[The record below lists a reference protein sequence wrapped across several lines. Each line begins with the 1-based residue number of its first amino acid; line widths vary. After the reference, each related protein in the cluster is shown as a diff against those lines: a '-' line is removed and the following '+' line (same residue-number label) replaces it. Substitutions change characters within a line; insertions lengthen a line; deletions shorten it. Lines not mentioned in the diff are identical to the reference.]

1 MGIKVVMRRQIIALA
16 VAGLATTAHA
26 QCYVRSAITNQ
37 TTINIANIADV
48 QPLVVPIS
56 ATHNKCIVNF
66 RAQVNGQWITAEGEN
81 TGPKTMSEKALCR
94 GAMDQ
99 GRTQIMSHADGGSLA
114 MEQNMVCTDQKI
126 PEVRKVTVGE
136 RVKESEVLPHPNFLK
151 RFGYRATIC
160 RWFIEPEVV
169 PGDLLNRQGIVCR
182 INDNEWQVV
191 DKW

>member
-1 MGIKVVMRRQIIALA
+1 MRRQIIAMA
-16 VAGLATTAHA
+16 IIGISTTAQA
-26 QCYVRSAITNQ
+26 ECYVRSAITNQ
-37 TTINIANIADV
+37 TTISITSVADV
-48 QPLVVPIS
+48 QPLVVPVS
-56 ATHNKCIVNF
+56 ATHNKCIVTF

-81 TGPKTMSEKALCR
+81 TGLKTISEAALCR

-99 GRTQIMSHADGGSLA
+99 GRTQIMSRANGSNLA

-126 PEVRKVTVGE
+126 PEVRKVVTGE
-136 RVKESEVLPHPNFLK
+136 LIKESEVLPHPNFPK

-160 RWFIEPEVV
+160 RWFMEPEVV

-182 INDNEWQVV
+182 VNDSTWQVV